1 MPDRMSSAHALALAI
16 RRGAGAAAA
25 APTSIPG
32 IAREGNTQSQPRN
45 LGGRG
50 GVREW
55 FVHQQHGYEI
65 DELEQLSEKHTCTTC
80 ACPTHPTPTLT
91 QSIPNTTLNIGLG

>member
-45 LGGRG
+45 LEGAEGFASG
-50 GVREW
+50 S
-55 FVHQQHGYEI
+55 FI
-65 DELEQLSEKHTCTTC
+65 SSMATK
-80 ACPTHPTPTLT
+80 
-91 QSIPNTTLNIGLG
+91 